1 MNKWYHKIKFV
12 SAINQNKQ
20 IGTIYY
26 ALDFILQT
34 ACPVFMTSIHFYFK
48 KIIELDIFTTGKA
61 ECALISSFFFEL
73 D

>member
-1 MNKWYHKIKFV
+1 MLHIIKFV

-26 ALDFILQT
+26 VLDFILRT
-34 ACPVFMTSIHFYFK
+34 FCPLFITIIQIYFIK
-48 KIIELDIFTTGKA
+48 FINLGISTTRKT